1 MEIPIIQNKH
11 LFEWIDTFT
20 ICSDWESGLQ
30 NNFSLRTTE
39 YIFLNGDV
47 YLGRL
52 KGMLPH
58 ESRKYAWSGGT
69 DYEGDWDKRKSTGK
83 GKLSYVE
90 WLQP

>member
-1 MEIPIIQNKH
+1 MFN
-11 LFEWIDTFT
+11 LFIFPP
-20 ICSDWESGLQ
+20 
-30 NNFSLRTTE
+30 FRTTE

-47 YLGRL
+47 YLDRL

-58 ESRKYAWSGGT
+58 ESRKYTWSGGT

-83 GKLSYVE
+83 GKLPYVE